1 MLLKWEN
8 RLYSQLQPD
17 VDDNSLP
24 PPTGPDGATTKIQ
37 WWNDVKDQIFK
48 NWKQCLFHCYMY
60 MRENLNSANS
70 KSTPLL
76 IQTFLEHVN
85 V

>member
-1 MLLKWEN
+1 MFISLLYVHE
-8 RLYSQLQPD
+8 
-17 VDDNSLP
+17 
-24 PPTGPDGATTKIQ
+24 
-37 WWNDVKDQIFK
+37 
-48 NWKQCLFHCYMY
+48 
-60 MRENLNSANS
+60 ENLNSANS